1 MMGQAATKIGFPRA
15 AGCATHLILSMAE
28 PGPVPSR
35 MQAMFIAAALL
46 ATGLTFVLGIVAM
59 STMFAY
65 LDAHPHAATIL
76 RNASILGVILPLCV
90 VHLRKVRGSGT

>member
-1 MMGQAATKIGFPRA
+1 MMGQIATEIGFPRA
-15 AGCATHLILSMAE
+15 AERATHLMLSLAE

-46 ATGLTFVLGIVAM
+46 ATGVTFMLGTVAT

-90 VHLRKVRGSGT
+90 VHLRKIRGPGA